1 MSYIYKF
8 QNKITDTNYE
18 YYVFI
23 GSLLHDNDDN
33 NISKLNKDIEDN
45 NYSDILKLI
54 FTEEEFTNLNTLY
67 SRIEFI
73 EQAIYIDDSIETIKY
88 KILKFCDF
96 EASYDELYLYTN
108 DTYRFNVKDI
118 YNYLTQD
125 NDIILTKE
133 KLYRFL
139 LNLNI
144 KDIKDLNFEKDELTI
159 NDLYSLNFDGDSFIK
174 NIPIGHSFLLTKY
187 DYPFIV
193 DPFNISNNDDFDEF
207 IIRNIDDIT
216 ATSNKNILMDYNFDN
231 NMFTI
236 CLARNMLTYA
246 NSLELNEENIIK
258 IYYPFLYKKDIL
270 NLSILN
276 DNLLD
281 FQEKTINEIGDKFTK
296 QINNVSLFYDIFQHK
311 TTTFDYLNKGIK
323 NLSFSINP
331 ESNINMPI
339 DIIFKLLSASSM
351 NPYIKYNPGKNFEKI
366 YRLYTNSSSTD
377 GKKIPFLSRPQI
389 IKLTNKYGRNKGI
402 SVYIKYLDTD
412 LPIICEFT
420 SSGNINIF
428 VEFDM
433 CYDIDSVTEIITNTV
448 NPIIN
453 VVKDYLSQNGYFI
466 NNFSSLFDK
475 NVSINNIDFEINL
488 LIKKL
493 FKIDNYINCISS
505 VFNIIEHDI
514 NNGITMRF
522 KRVGNYNKMN
532 AIDALLTQL
541 INNDVKESEIIKRL
555 VLNFQLEEPVAR
567 QHLASYI
574 NELQIVKNTF
584 NRQKLRIKANPGFLT
599 TINREHRTNNLK
611 IFISNINNIKFIDI
625 LPIYIDSIIRM
636 SLDIDTTLIDK
647 SFIINTCQQ
656 AQEPEVE
663 ESNEIIADAEKA
675 KAMNASYEI
684 VGSNLVVNP
693 INDEDDDKDDMF
705 DLLFNDEDGDI
716 EEGEEDEEI
725 GQQEEG
731 KEETGKEEVIDD
743 DDDLLNL
750 GDDPAF
756 DDDEPVEEEQIVGV
770 EDDDKPV
777 DKPAEKENDTGV
789 EDDDDLL
796 NLGDDPVFD
805 DDEPVEEEQI
815 VGVEDDDKPAEKE
828 NDTGVEDD
836 DDLLNLGDDPE
847 FDFDELDLDDSDLRD
862 IEDDNL
868 SGGTGEDSLEID
880 ITGQSLHPNP
890 LFKKLQEK
898 EPTIFLSKGEG
909 KFNAYSRT
917 CPWNVR
923 RQPVILTDKEK
934 EELNPDTYSD
944 ALKYR
949 DYWYICP
956 RYWSLKH
963 NKSLTEEEVKSGRYG
978 KVIPHDA
985 NEIPAGA
992 TILELKKHD
1001 EPYSKHYPG
1010 FVKTLTPNGDC
1021 IPCCFAYSEKK
1032 DADGN
1037 IKHIMTP
1044 AQIKRRAE
1052 CIKEELEKEG
1062 EIKEVVKIKKEKKKK
1077 LKSPII
1083 KKYVDTTDEYV
1094 KGPEKFPLEERRY
1107 GFLPIKI
1114 QKFLN
1119 INNQS
1124 CLVSSNNPILKKN
1137 TKCVL
1142 RYGVEENKNQSF
1154 IGAIA
1159 IIFSETRRDLI
1170 ANIDKKIENGEDKE
1184 LNIEI
1189 QKDLM
1194 LDKDPILSIQEL
1206 KEYLILH
1213 VINNLDTFIALQNG
1227 NLVELFYNNEEDIN
1241 IDNNLYS
1248 ELLERSIIYNKLDK
1262 SNEDNKLLLNKI
1274 LNSYVNF
1281 IKFIKDNNNIIDHT
1295 YLWDIISSPH
1305 QELFKTG
1312 LNLIILELKE
1322 DDLTNNIEI
1331 LCPTNHYSNNIY
1343 NKEKNSV
1350 ILIKIGNYY
1359 EPVGIVE
1366 YQEITKDDTN
1376 LYIQYQYNI
1385 HEEAIKQLFPDLI
1398 NAINNILS
1406 FYKKECLP
1414 QSSISKKIYQFKKNI
1429 KLYELIEELNNL
1441 NIRIISQILNYN
1453 SKVIGLLVVDTENN
1467 EEGYIPCYPS
1477 NPIINDKDI
1486 SYLMIDD
1493 IDKYSNNYANT
1504 LKFLSRMNEISNKNI
1519 LCLPVIK
1526 VLEDGLITGIITET
1540 NQYIPLTS
1548 PEMDTFDD
1556 GLIKIESSDIIMA
1569 EKKSILSKDK
1579 DNERIIKI
1587 KEIQLEYEFFNAFR
1601 NTIRIL
1607 LTKDK
1612 YREIK
1617 EKIQKIIGENISYLK
1632 KLKLVKN
1639 ILKNFTKEY
1648 IDFYEYDKNILS
1660 ELTNITSCYYNN
1672 ECDKTKFCLFKKNI
1686 CNLLIPKINLINNS
1700 LNEEVYFN
1708 RVADE
1713 LIRYNRIKSFIFKPK
1728 TFLAFPDMKYS
1739 LKDDEIIL
1747 LHSEIISKPG
1757 YFDKLIPR
1765 LDNKY
1770 IKTYTYDTAMPNKTL
1785 PYSNNVTFNKDLC
1798 KPYELTSLSNRLTK
1812 YFSSE
1817 YQELTF
1823 MKTMGTCSFNILL
1836 FILKQEDI
1844 IVSLEDL
1851 KNILITNYNNYY
1863 EAYEE
1868 TILDILRDE
1877 TKNKYVEDIKSNKI
1891 KMHDMI
1897 IHCEYYIT
1905 ELDMFFIL
1913 NHYNIPCI
1921 LYSNKIF
1928 KANKKNFIVLNN
1940 TENNIYYFINLN
1952 NEKNTISLIG
1962 KDETD
1967 IKIDI
1972 SSVNKELYDKIVDLD
1987 YRLSIKDYL
1996 KDYRENKM
2004 SHTELPEAID
2014 LLSKTETSKKNMD
2027 KNKSKK
2033 LKLLPVAQIKK
2044 IERKKG
2050 GILTKEEFMA
2060 RLQDNIR
2067 IVFNQD
2073 NPKTS
2078 GETKSDYD
2086 AYKGATTIKEYVDA
2100 HPSKNIDHAIKDY
2113 NYALNPEKHMRF
2125 RNKKIKENKPEE
2137 AWVLKELL

>member
-18 YYVFI
+18 YYIFI
-23 GSLLHDNDDN
+23 GSLLHDNDDS
-33 NISKLNKDIEDN
+33 NISILNKDIEDN
-45 NYSDILKLI
+45 NYTDILKLI
-54 FTEEEFTNLNTLY
+54 FTEEEFINLKTLY
-67 SRIEFI
+67 SKIGFI
-73 EQAIYIDDSIETIKY
+73 EQSIYIDDSIETIKY
-88 KILKFCDF
+88 KILKYCDF

-108 DTYRFNVKDI
+108 DSYRFNVKDI

-144 KDIKDLNFEKDELTI
+144 KDINFEKDELSI
-159 NDLYSLNFDGDSFIK
+159 DDLYALNLDGDTFIK

-231 NMFTI
+231 NNIFTI
-236 CLARNMLTYA
+236 CLVRNMLTYA
-246 NSLELNEENIIK
+246 NSIELIEENIIK
-258 IYYPFLYKKDIL
+258 IYYPFLYKKEIL

-276 DNLLD
+276 ENLLD
-281 FQEKTINEIGDKFTK
+281 FQQKTLREIGDKFSK

-311 TTTFDYLNKGIK
+311 TSTFDYLNKGIK
-323 NLSFSINP
+323 NISFSINP
-331 ESNINMPI
+331 ESNINMPV
-339 DIIFKLLSASSM
+339 DIIFKLLSASST

-389 IKLTNKYGRNKGI
+389 IKFTNKYGRNKGI

-428 VEFDM
+428 VEFDI

-475 NVSINNIDFEINL
+475 NVTINNIDFEMNL

-522 KRVGNYNKMN
+522 KRVGNYNKMS

-567 QHLASYI
+567 QHLASYV

-647 SFIINTCQQ
+647 SFIINTCRQ
-656 AQEPEVE
+656 AHGADNE

-684 VGSNLVVNP
+684 VGNNLVVNP
-693 INDEDDDKDDMF
+693 INHDDDADKDDMF
-705 DLLFNDEDGDI
+705 DLLFDDEDDDI
-716 EEGEEDEEI
+716 EEGQEEESKDEDK
-725 GQQEEG
+725 QESKDEDKQEG
-731 KEETGKEEVIDD
+731 KEGSLVIDD
-743 DDDLLNL
+743 DDDL
-750 GDDPAF
+750 F
-756 DDDEPVEEEQIVGV
+756 
-770 EDDDKPV
+770 
-777 DKPAEKENDTGV
+777 
-789 EDDDDLL
+789 

-805 DDEPVEEEQI
+805 DDEAVEEEQI
-815 VGVEDDDKPAEKE
+815 VGDDDKPVEE
-828 NDTGVEDD
+828 EQIMEDD

-847 FDFDELDLDDSDLRD
+847 IESDVDDDDGLLNLGDDPEIESDVDDDDDLLNLGDDPEMEFDDLDDTDLRE
-862 IEDDNL
+862 IENENL
-868 SGGTGEDSLEID
+868 AGGTGEDGLEID

-923 RQPVILTDKEK
+923 RQPVILTEKEK
-934 EELNPDTYSD
+934 EELNPETYSD

-963 NKSLTEEEVKSGRYG
+963 KKSLTEEEVKSGKYG
-978 KVIPHDA
+978 KIIPHDA
-985 NEIPAGA
+985 NNLPAGA

-1010 FVKTLTPNGDC
+1010 FVKTLTPNGDS

-1032 DADGN
+1032 DKDGN
-1037 IKHIMTP
+1037 TKHIITP
-1044 AQIKRRAE
+1044 AQIKRRQD
-1052 CIKEELEKEG
+1052 CIKEEVEKEG
-1062 EIKEVVKIKKEKKKK
+1062 EIGEPEQEAIKSKKLKKKK
-1077 LKSPII
+1077 LKLPII

-1114 QKFLN
+1114 QKFFN

-1142 RYGVEENKNQSF
+1142 RYGVEENKDQSF
-1154 IGAIA
+1154 IGSIA
-1159 IIFSETRRDLI
+1159 IIFSETRRNLI
-1170 ANIDKKIENGEDKE
+1170 AHIDKKIENNQDKE

-1194 LDKDPILSIQEL
+1194 LDRDPILSIKEL
-1206 KEYLILH
+1206 KEYLISH
-1213 VINNLDTFIALQNG
+1213 VINNLDMFIVLQNG
-1227 NLVELFYNNEEDIN
+1227 NLVELFYNNQEDIN
-1241 IDNNLYS
+1241 IDNNLHI
-1248 ELLERSIIYNKLDK
+1248 ELLERSDIYHKLDK
-1262 SNEDNKLLLNKI
+1262 SNQANKLLLNKI
-1274 LNSYVNF
+1274 LNSYINF
-1281 IKFIKDNNNIIDHT
+1281 IKFIKDNDNIIDHT

-1305 QELFKTG
+1305 EKLFKTG

-1331 LCPTNHYSNNIY
+1331 LCPTNHYSNNVY
-1343 NKEKNSV
+1343 NKDKNSV

-1359 EPVGIVE
+1359 EPIGIVE
-1366 YQEITKDDTN
+1366 YREITKDATN

-1385 HEEAIKQLFPDLI
+1385 HEPTIKHLFPDLI

-1414 QSSISKKIYQFKKNI
+1414 LSSVSKNINQFKKNI
-1429 KLYELIEELNNL
+1429 KLYELMGQLNNL
-1441 NIRIISQILNYN
+1441 NARIISQILNYN
-1453 SKVIGLLVVDTENN
+1453 SKVIGLLVLDTENN
-1467 EEGYIPCYPS
+1467 ERGYIPCYPS
-1477 NPIINDKDI
+1477 NPIINDNDI

-1504 LKFLSRMNEISNKNI
+1504 LTFLNKISDISNKNI

-1556 GLIKIESSDIIMA
+1556 GLIKIESSDIITA

-1607 LTKDK
+1607 LTKEK
-1612 YREIK
+1612 YRDIK

-1632 KLKLVKN
+1632 KLKFVKN
-1639 ILKNFTKEY
+1639 ILKNFTKDY

-1672 ECDKTKFCLFKKNI
+1672 KCEKTKFCLFKKNI

-1708 RVADE
+1708 RITDE

-1747 LHSEIISKPG
+1747 LHNEIVSKPG

-1770 IKTYTYDTAMPNKTL
+1770 IKTYTHDNAMPNKTL
-1785 PYSNNVTFNKDLC
+1785 PYSNNVSFNKDLC
-1798 KPYELTSLSNRLTK
+1798 KPYELTSLTENLTE

-1817 YQELTF
+1817 YHELTF
-1823 MKTMGTCSFNILL
+1823 MKTLGACSFNIIF

-1844 IVSLEDL
+1844 IISLEDL
-1851 KNILITNYNNYY
+1851 KNILITNYNKYY
-1863 EAYEE
+1863 QEYEE
-1868 TILDILRDE
+1868 SMLNILTDE
-1877 TKNKYVEDIKSNKI
+1877 TKHKYVKDIKSNKI
-1891 KMHDMI
+1891 KIHDMI
-1897 IHCEYYIT
+1897 IHGEYYVT
-1905 ELDMFFIL
+1905 ELDIFFIF
-1913 NHYNIPCI
+1913 NHYNIPSI
-1921 LYSNKIF
+1921 LYSKKKF
-1928 KANKKNFIVLNN
+1928 KANKQNLIVLNN
-1940 TENNIYYFINLN
+1940 TEKNIYYFININ
-1952 NEKNTISLIG
+1952 NDNNTISLLV
-1962 KDETD
+1962 KDETH
-1967 IKIDI
+1967 IIIDI
-1972 SSVNKELYDKIVDLD
+1972 NNTNKQLYDKVVDLD
-1987 YRLSIKDYL
+1987 YHLSIEEYI
-1996 KDYRENKM
+1996 KDYREDKIV
-2004 SHTELPEAID
+2004 HVQHLEDID
-2014 LLSKTETSKKNMD
+2014 LLSKTQVS
-2027 KNKSKK
+2027 NKSMNKKKPMK
-2033 LKLLPVAQIKK
+2033 LKVLPVAQIKK
-2044 IERKKG
+2044 IARNTG
-2050 GILTKEEFMA
+2050 SVLTKEEFMA
-2060 RLQDNIR
+2060 RLQDNIK

-2078 GETKSDYD
+2078 GETKRDYD
-2086 AYKGATTIKEYVDA
+2086 AYKGATTIQDYVNA
-2100 HPSKNIDHAIKDY
+2100 HPSKDIDVAIKDY
-2113 NYALNPEKHMRF
+2113 NYALNPEKHLRF
-2125 RNKKIKENKPEE
+2125 RNKKLKENKPDE
-2137 AWVLKELL
+2137 AWVLKEL